1 MSDRLRISL
10 NGPFAALR
18 PDGTEVTGLSR
29 RAQALLAYLA
39 SQPRMRA
46 ERGFL
51 ADLLWSDR
59 GEDQARASLRQELS
73 VLRRALPGGTLA
85 ADRQCVSLDPAGVA
99 VTGADGGPDFLQ
111 GFDLP
116 SEGVE
121 DWLRHQ
127 RQAIP
132 RSPAPVPPPADPP
145 PRGARPSLAVL
156 PFTEMGAPETDMFAD
171 GVVEEITG
179 ALSRVRDF
187 HVIARQSAFALRGRA
202 LPAPEIA
209 RLLTAD
215 YLVEGSVR
223 RSGDRV
229 RISVKLVNGADGR
242 TIWSD
247 RCDDRLDDLFDL
259 QDRVATRV
267 ASQISPNLR
276 AAEIDRARRRS
287 APDRTGYELV
297 MSAMP
302 HFWAHRPD
310 DNATAIGLFDRA
322 IAADPGHP
330 LPRALKAWCIAQ
342 RLTYL
347 WSGDPAAEKAA
358 ALALAN
364 QAADTAR
371 DHVLTLVAVG
381 AAISMTSDDNER
393 AASFIDQAL
402 AIDPNNAWGWMR
414 RGYIL
419 AWSGHPRQGRRA
431 FDKAIELS
439 PLDPY
444 LHNMVI
450 GQGVAE
456 MQAGNLPEAK
466 AFIEKGMALGPS
478 VKWALRPLVALCTIM
493 GLEDE
498 ALRAA
503 RAFREA
509 YPHVTIA
516 YMRASLPSGFITH
529 DPSHLDAMR
538 RAGVPEA

>member
-1 MSDRLRISL
+1 MPDRLQISL
-10 NGPFAALR
+10 DGTFAVLH
-18 PDGTEVTGLSR
+18 PDGTAAPGLSR
-29 RAQALLAYLA
+29 RAQGLLAYLA
-39 SQPRMRA
+39 CQPRMRA
-46 ERGFL
+46 ERAFL

-59 GEDQARASLRQELS
+59 GEEQARASLRQELS
-73 VLRRALPGGTLA
+73 VLRRALPEGTLA
-85 ADRQCVSLDPAGVA
+85 ADRQCVSLDPARIV
-99 VTGADGGPDFLQ
+99 VTGARGGPDFLQ

-116 SEGVE
+116 SEGFE

-127 RQAIP
+127 RQAAA
-132 RSPAPVPPPADPP
+132 SPAASPTTPDDPP

-156 PFTEMGAPETDMFAD
+156 PFTELGAPEADMFAD

-187 HVIARQSAFALRGRA
+187 HVIARQSAFALRGKA

-259 QDRVATRV
+259 QDRVAARV
-267 ASQISPNLR
+267 AGQISPNLR

-287 APDRTGYELV
+287 APDRTGYGLV

-310 DNATAIGLFDRA
+310 DNATALGLFDRA

-330 LPRALKAWCIAQ
+330 LPRALKAWCMAQ

-347 WSGDPAAEKAA
+347 WSADPAAEKAA

-364 QAADTAR
+364 QAANTAR

-381 AAISMTSDDNER
+381 AAISMTSDDSDR
-393 AASFIDQAL
+393 ASAFIDQAL

-419 AWSGHPRQGRRA
+419 AWSGQPRQGRRA

-466 AFIEKGMALGPS
+466 ALIEKGMALGPN

-493 GLEDE
+493 GHEDE
-498 ALRAA
+498 AMRAA
-503 RAFREA
+503 RAFRAA

-529 DPSHLDAMR
+529 DPAHLDAMR
-538 RAGVPEA
+538 RAGVPES